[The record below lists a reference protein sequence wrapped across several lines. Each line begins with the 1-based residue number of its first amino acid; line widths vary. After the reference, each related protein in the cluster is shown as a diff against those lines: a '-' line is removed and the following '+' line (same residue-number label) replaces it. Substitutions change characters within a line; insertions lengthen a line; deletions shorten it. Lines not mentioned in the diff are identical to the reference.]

1 MGAVDAPFVMLH
13 MLRGPNDLVVGAPYC
28 VLPSEIAVILL
39 CATCD
44 TKGAIIIGRIARPR
58 WTQSRVHPRCIVNT
72 QVPVRS
78 PPPSVS
84 ALPYQA
90 RVGLQAPRDSLLWP
104 LPLTF
109 QIFLPLIM
117 PSHQFHLPLIS
128 YRYIFLCLEHT
139 VMLLFDTT
147 SSNHDKLTKAHHS

>member
-1 MGAVDAPFVMLH
+1 MGAVNVPFVVLH
-13 MLRGPNDLVVGAPYC
+13 VLRGPNDLVVGAPYC

-44 TKGAIIIGRIARPR
+44 TKSAIIIGRIARPR
-58 WTQSRVHPRCIVNT
+58 RTQSRVHPRCIVNT

-90 RVGLQAPRDSLLWP
+90 RDGLQAPRDSLLWP
-104 LPLTF
+104 LPLTL